1 MRTRKWR
8 PTETAILKERF
19 KEGKSDSEIA
29 YELCRTESAIKNM
42 RARLDLV
49 SYKME
54 EDEPLPLSMI
64 LSQKEKEQRLY
75 RLMERLAVRL
85 G

>member
-1 MRTRKWR
+1 MKRRGWGSREIETLKYFIAEGMTDEQIAFELSRT
-8 PTETAILKERF
+8 P
-19 KEGKSDSEIA
+19 
-29 YELCRTESAIKNM
+29 SAIKNM
-42 RARLDLV
+42 RHRLDV
-49 SYKME
+49 YQYHQE
-54 EDEPLPLSMI
+54 ENPLPLTLI